1 MGHHP
6 ALHGPYR
13 RLEEPLVTS
22 MRDLNDL
29 LASPDGRSF
38 LDSQDIFVDKDEF
51 LARLRD
57 PVHPSLTEIYGAKQP
72 RPVYALQQIYLD
84 CTQSMLDRMALLD
97 QLDGTGDCFPF
108 FLWIDTDLAGTDAL
122 MQRFFWPVF
131 GKKASVRVS
140 AGANAQLELRFVP
153 VETST
158 IEQGLD
164 KLNTYLSQSFT
175 GRKKLTRAR
184 ARERYEQLR
193 SVFLQH
199 EGGVLSQLNHDVT
212 YFLLN
217 RYADMDPYSVLVSD
231 LLDREVITGEVNLYL
246 NNIDDVIRVFNEAVD
261 HLHSRNI
268 DPKVKPLAEDYLPL
282 NYTCPGCRRRL
293 RLHRQVEGPDT
304 FAVAGC
310 KCGNRSRFH
319 LGAGRL
325 SIDEI
330 VEAGPWSPDVSL
342 TLFMNDYVSGYV
354 GGTSSGIYYGL
365 VMKEVLEKVL
375 QKRRVPILL
384 PQPAPAT
391 DDPAPFDSLLY
402 RYLTNST
409 GEQHG
414 RTPGRVGVC
423 TPSR

>member
-1 MGHHP
+1 
-6 ALHGPYR
+6 
-13 RLEEPLVTS
+13 

-29 LASPDGRSF
+29 LASPDGLRF
-38 LDSQDIFVDKDEF
+38 LESQDIFVEQEDFVE
-51 LARLRD
+51 RLRD
-57 PVHPSLTEIYGAKQP
+57 PVQPALSESYGAQHP

-84 CTQSMLDRMALLD
+84 CTRSMLDRMTLLD
-97 QLDGTGDCFPF
+97 QLDQTGDCFPF

-122 MQRFFWPVF
+122 MQRFYWPLF

-158 IEQGLD
+158 VEQGLA

-184 ARERYEQLR
+184 ARDRYEQLK

-199 EGGVLSQLNHDVT
+199 EGGVLSELNHSVT

-217 RYADMDPYSVLVSD
+217 QHADMNPFSVLVSD
-231 LLDREVITGEVNLYL
+231 LLHRDLITEEVNLYL
-246 NNIDDVIRVFNEAVD
+246 NHIDDVIRVFNDAVE
-261 HLHSRNI
+261 HLYSQEI

-282 NYTCPGCRRRL
+282 NFTCLGCRRRL
-293 RLHRQVEGPDT
+293 RLHREVQGPDT
-304 FAVAGC
+304 FATAGC
-310 KCGNRSRFH
+310 KCENQYRFH
-319 LGAGRL
+319 LGAGHL

-330 VEAGPWSPDVSL
+330 AQAGPWSPDVSL

-354 GGTSSGIYYGL
+354 GGGSSGIYYGL
-365 VMKEVLEKVL
+365 VMRDVLEKVL

-384 PQPAPAT
+384 PQPTQAT
-391 DDPAPFDSLLY
+391 DDPEPFDSLLY

-409 GEQHG
+409 GEQYG
-414 RTPGRVGVC
+414 RTPGRIGVRA
-423 TPSR
+423 PS